1 MTKFED
7 QQPQE
12 KFFAFSRIDE
22 QTKRL
27 SAEALSSIEAAIN
40 YLFLTHAGGAVAIL
54 SFLSSSDA
62 KRPTGPLIALVIFCG
77 SHISRCHKGISCS
90 LLRWPEHLV
99 ARRCW
104 PVLQERNRLERTQS
118 KVCRGSTR
126 TSVALLCWLFQ
137 FRMFGD
143 WSRHW
148 ILPSRLRLLIRVAGG
163 FSPLAPTASAV
174 A

>member
-1 MTKFED
+1 MTKFDD

-62 KRPTGPLIALVIFCG
+62 KRPTGPLIALALFSVGLILVGVIKAFRVHYFDG
-77 SHISRCHKGISCS
+77 RSISWLEGAGLYFKNEIDWSELNRRYAEAAREP
-90 LLRWPEHLV
+90 RWPYYVGYFSFACLV
-99 ARRCW
+99 IGAAI
-104 PVLQERNRLERTQS
+104 
-118 KVCRGSTR
+118 GFF
-126 TSVALLCWLFQ
+126 LLAC
-137 FRMFGD
+137 
-143 WSRHW
+143 
-148 ILPSRLRLLIRVAGG
+148 
-163 FSPLAPTASAV
+163 AS
-174 A
+174 